1 MPRRGGHLRA
11 RRGCRGGAAGI
22 VTRMCR
28 DAAGGSVARAFPS
41 RAIEPDRPR
50 TGGPRAG
57 PPQHIVAEQLAL
69 EVETSINSRCVFDFW
84 PPCRRLFILTR
95 GLMVVGGVAR
105 DAVSLWGVR
114 TCEE

>member
-1 MPRRGGHLRA
+1 
-11 RRGCRGGAAGI
+11 
-22 VTRMCR
+22 MCR

-57 PPQHIVAEQLAL
+57 PPQHIVAEQLAP

-114 TCEE
+114 ACEE